1 LDFALDLKKRAARN
15 NPQPRPAFLAG
26 TEDHAAVELTFCA
39 LAPRFPALA
48 FELVD
53 GSLDHRLIGEER
65 PDEVSDLIG
74 KMAERLA
81 QA

>member
-1 LDFALDLKKRAARN
+1 M
-15 NPQPRPAFLAG
+15 
-26 TEDHAAVELTFCA
+26 ELTLRA
-39 LAPRFPALA
+39 LTSRFSALA
-48 FELVD
+48 FELID

-81 QA
+81 KP